1 VRRSFTILCVAAALA
16 APTAIAQTRDAD
28 ELEGLIVLQVDPTR
42 NEIRVQDPGSTR
54 IRTIELDERTRITG
68 GALGGPVDMRTLQPG
83 DTIRVPGA
91 LGSVSD
97 RVQADEITVLTTPR
111 APGAAPGGMGVEPR
125 EGFERGPS
133 ALQPEGGSAL
143 GSDRPLDPS
152 ALGRDPQAPSALG
165 RDPQAPSAL
174 EPGDAGMTGADPGA
188 TDQDTRGTG
197 SSAQPRTGLGTRGNA
212 DSRTRSGTSTGAG
225 SSGRGSGT
233 SGSSGTSGTSGSG
246 SSGGGSSGSGSGG
259 SGGGP

>member
-28 ELEGLIVLQVDPTR
+28 ELEGLTVLQVDPTR

-68 GALGGPVDMRTLQPG
+68 GALGGRVDMRTLQPG

-143 GSDRPLDPS
+143 GSDRPLD
-152 ALGRDPQAPSALG
+152 PSALG